1 MTDLRSSRTD
11 APGLPREIRR
21 ARLGVFGVFF
31 VVGFVMAAWLV
42 NIPAIQAR
50 ADVSHGTLGIL
61 LVVLGAGGVIAMQ
74 VCGALI
80 GRLGSKTVAG
90 LAVAFTVVAINLP
103 AWTGNPVALGVAL
116 FFFGLGNGAS
126 DVAMNDQAVVVEQR
140 YGRPIMSAFHA
151 LWSIGGA
158 AGALW
163 GAACQALG
171 VSVQGSVLAAA
182 AMAAVLA
189 ACFLRL
195 LLSSAPEPEA
205 AATAPT
211 PATATATASGSVRLL
226 MVAYGALAFLLMLS
240 EGVANDWGPLHAVE
254 RLHQSHAS
262 ASLAYG
268 TFAVAM
274 TLGRL
279 GIDRVAHRYGPRAV
293 VRYGSLAAAA
303 GMGVVV
309 VSPAYSLT
317 LLGWAVYGL
326 GLAGIVPQ
334 LFTAAGNLPSARR
347 SVVLARVVGAGY
359 LGMLAGPALIGFVAG
374 KIGLDDAFI
383 LPLLFCLVGVVL
395 AAAVGRKEPGPQ
407 AATPS
412 LDGAGRT

>member
-1 MTDLRSSRTD
+1 MTDLRSSQGN
-11 APGLPREIRR
+11 ANGLAREIRR

-61 LVVLGAGGVIAMQ
+61 LVVLGGGGVIAMQ
-74 VCGALI
+74 VCGFLI

-90 LAVAFTVVAINLP
+90 AAVAFVVVVVAINLP
-103 AWTGNPVALGVAL
+103 ALTSSPVALGVAL
-116 FFFGLGNGAS
+116 FVFGLGNGAS
-126 DVAMNDQAVVVEQR
+126 DVAMNDQAVIVEQR

-158 AGALW
+158 AGAVW
-163 GAACQALG
+163 GAAGQALG

-182 AMAAVLA
+182 AMAALLA
-189 ACFLRL
+189 AYFLRL
-195 LLSSAPEPEA
+195 LLSSAPEAEA
-205 AATAPT
+205 AATSDT
-211 PATATATASGSVRLL
+211 SATTTASGSVRLR
-226 MVAYGALAFLLMLS
+226 MVAYGVLAFLLMLS
-240 EGVANDWGPLHAVE
+240 EGVANDWAALHAVE
-254 RLHQSHAS
+254 RLHQPYAH

-279 GIDRVAHRYGPRAV
+279 GMDRVAHRFGPSAV

-309 VSPAYSLT
+309 VSPAYPLT

-326 GLAGIVPQ
+326 GLAGTVPQ
-334 LFTAAGNLPSARR
+334 LFTAAGNLPSARG

-359 LGMLAGPALIGFVAG
+359 VGMLAGPALIGFVAG
-374 KIGLDDAFI
+374 KIGLSDAFI
-383 LPLLFCLVGVVL
+383 LPLLFCLVGVAL
-395 AAAVGRKEPGPQ
+395 AAAVGREETEPQ

-412 LDGAGRT
+412 LDGAELT